1 MAYNKDE
8 IRSVLVQ
15 TAAGR
20 LLLPNANVA
29 EVLAGV
35 QSEALDNVPAWLLG
49 RIEWHGWQ
57 VPLVSFA
64 QLAGL
69 EQETA
74 PAQDRNNRVVVLKAL
89 GGNAELPYF
98 ALPAQGFPRLV
109 TVLRDS
115 LLADATEEALPEGV
129 QMRVLLGDEAALL
142 PDLDVLEAKIGQALA
157 QAA

>member
-15 TAAGR
+15 SSAGR

-29 EVLAGV
+29 EVLTGA
-35 QSEALDNVPAWLLG
+35 QCEALDNAPEWLLG

-64 QLAGL
+64 RLVGLA
-69 EQETA
+69 ED
-74 PAQDRNNRVVVLKAL
+74 PAQAGGNRVLVLKAL

-98 ALPAQGFPRLV
+98 ALLAQGFPRLA

-115 LLADATEEALPEGV
+115 LLADATEEDLPEGV
-129 QMRVLLGDEAALL
+129 QMRVLLGEEAALL
-142 PDLDVLEAKIGQALA
+142 PDLDVLESMIGQALA

>member
-1 MAYNKDE
+1 MAYNNDE

-15 TAAGR
+15 TGAGR

-35 QSEALDNVPAWLLG
+35 QPEPLQDAPAWLLG
-49 RIEWHGWQ
+49 RFEWHGWQ

-64 QLAGL
+64 PLLGL
-69 EQETA
+69 TEE
-74 PAQDRNNRVVVLKAL
+74 PAQANSRVVVLKAL
-89 GGNAELPYF
+89 GGRDDLPYF
-98 ALPAQGFPRLV
+98 SLLAQGFPRLV
-109 TVLRDS
+109 TVLRDG
-115 LLADATEEALPEGV
+115 LLADAVEEELPTGV

-142 PDLDVLEAKIGQALA
+142 PDLDNIEAKIGEALA

>member
-29 EVLAGV
+29 EVLAWV
-35 QSEALDNVPAWLLG
+35 RPEPVEDAPTWLLG
-49 RIEWHGWQ
+49 RFEWHGWQ

-64 QLAGL
+64 PLVGLAD
-69 EQETA
+69 ES
-74 PAQDRNNRVVVLKAL
+74 AQANSRVVVLKAL
-89 GGNAELPYF
+89 GGSAELPYF
-98 ALPAQGFPRLV
+98 ALLAQGFPRLT
-109 TVLRDS
+109 TVPRDG
-115 LLADATEEALPEGV
+115 LLADATEEELPAGV

-142 PDLDVLEAKIGQALA
+142 PDLDSVEAKIGAALA